1 MIGRSLALY
10 FHRSRN
16 AQVPLLA
23 LTASTYGREAS
34 AERGRP
40 RRLDVEAGIVAGVAG
55 GAVVIGIGGVIG

>member
-1 MIGRSLALY
+1 MMGLSLALY
-10 FHRSRN
+10 FHRSRK

-40 RRLDVEAGIVAGVAG
+40 RRLDVEAGTVAG
-55 GAVVIGIGGVIG
+55 GRMGAVMVGIGDVIG